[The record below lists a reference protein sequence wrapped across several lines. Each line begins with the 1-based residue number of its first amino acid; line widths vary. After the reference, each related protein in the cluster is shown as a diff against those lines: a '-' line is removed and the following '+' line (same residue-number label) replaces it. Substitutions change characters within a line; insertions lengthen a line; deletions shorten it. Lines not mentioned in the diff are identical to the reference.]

1 MRQIVITDVTHFNNE
16 SKVCVAGIDI
26 KTGECLRPVKPDY
39 LSHQDL
45 KTLNISHGSVLSGEF
60 NFLKNNKPH
69 CEDVSYQNLQFER
82 LCSNDE
88 FREILKRTLSS
99 NIEDGFGV
107 VLGNERKVIVPD
119 LNPQNSLI
127 TISVNPENISVF
139 QDTSFGKARTKIH
152 FSDESGKEYKYIP
165 VNDLRYY
172 GDNYKEIHF
181 DNMEV
186 FLRIGVGRQYK
197 AQNGKDG
204 YWLQV
209 NGIYTF
215 PRTTK

>member
-1 MRQIVITDVTHFNNE
+1 MRQIVITDVTHFNN
-16 SKVCVAGIDI
+16 KGLVCVAGIDI
-26 KTGECLRPVKPDY
+26 NTGECLRPISPNY
-39 LSHQDL
+39 LSPQDL
-45 KTLNISHGSVLSGEF
+45 QKLNIQAGSVLSGEF
-60 NFLKNNKPH
+60 NFLNNNKPH
-69 CEDVSYQNLQFER
+69 IEDVSYGDLKFER
-82 LCSNDE
+82 FCSSEE
-88 FREILKRTLSS
+88 FREILERTLSN

-107 VLGNERKVIVPD
+107 VLGNEKKVIVPS
-119 LNPQNSLI
+119 LNPQKSLI

-139 QDTSFGKARTKIH
+139 QDTAFGKTRTKIH
-152 FSDESGKEYKYIP
+152 FSDGSGKEYKYIP

-181 DNMEV
+181 DNKEV

-197 AQNGKDG
+197 VNNKDG